1 MSEATAAHGSAVAEA
16 EVEVWREAITMALY
30 VAICLLAALT
40 AVAERADAGHA
51 VTLGIVWGT
60 TIGLA
65 LAHWFAFRVSSRMV
79 GGGSLSRADARLAGA
94 QMAGAAAVAALVSI
108 PVLALPS
115 TAELDVAR
123 IVLAALI
130 GLAGFLVGRRSGA
143 STFRSVVFGG
153 VMVVAGLGIA
163 ILKNVLSH
171 H

>member
-51 VTLGIVWGT
+51 RILGIVWGT

-65 LAHWFAFRVSSRMV
+65 LAHWFAFRVSARMV
-79 GGGSLSRADARLAGA
+79 GGGSLSRVDARLAGA
-94 QMAGAAAVAALVSI
+94 QLAGSAAVAAAVTV
-108 PVLALPS
+108 PVLVLPA

-130 GLAGFLVGRRSGA
+130 GVAGYLVARAAGAGGIRATVYAGAVLAAG
-143 STFRSVVFGG
+143 
-153 VMVVAGLGIA
+153 MVVAV
-163 ILKNVLSH
+163 LKNVLSH